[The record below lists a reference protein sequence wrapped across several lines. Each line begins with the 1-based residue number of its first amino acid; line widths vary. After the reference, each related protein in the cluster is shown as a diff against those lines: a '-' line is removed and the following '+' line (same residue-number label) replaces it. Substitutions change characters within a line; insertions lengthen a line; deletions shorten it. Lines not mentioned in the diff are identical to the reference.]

1 MKEQIE
7 ISIRLDRKE
16 MRRLMFSHL
25 LITLRYRY
33 RNKNKDKDK
42 DKNITII
49 IIL

>member
-25 LITLRYRY
+25 LITLREIYI
-33 RNKNKDKDK
+33 NGNKDI
-42 DKNITII
+42 NITII